1 MESSSNDQG
10 MKTTKSVKVIMGFVV
25 VVVKVGVVAVI
36 SIAIITYY
44 W

>member
-1 MESSSNDQG
+1 MESSSNGQG
-10 MKTTKSVKVIMGFVV
+10 MKTTKAVKVIMGFV

-36 SIAIITYY
+36 SIAIITYC